1 MKRMLLA
8 TTAAVAC
15 LMLTPSVEARSTSR
29 PEHAVAASVEAGDGA
44 GDGFVAVAQAAPDDE
59 DDEDDDDE
67 DDDEEDDSDS
77 DDQEEDED
85 EDEDDE
91 GDEDDENAT
100 ADPVPGAV
108 TGSQDD
114 IAADDADADADED
127 ESEDEEDDDEE
138 EDDLFPSV
146 PGTLNATIG
155 GTATLQA
162 GVFGDLT
169 DGVQFRNQTEL
180 DFNVRGKADNGLLY
194 GLKLQLETV
203 TGNESSS
210 ETTFDEAYV
219 YIGGPW
225 GRLEFGHT
233 DDVVAGGLLI
243 YAPSVGIGQ
252 VDGDYGSFSRL
263 SLDDYYPF
271 YPDIGTSTKI
281 NYYTPR
287 IAGFQAGISYS
298 PHLSDNGQSVVAFR
312 PGRVRATTAPAPS
325 RSLSSA
331 SAIPRT
337 AIQTAS
343 LGTRTVTRASAPAP
357 TRAAQTVDDDEDDG
371 EDSEDDSGDDEDD
384 EDEDDEN
391 DEGEDDGPDDGP
403 DIGDPDVPDEP
414 DTPDQP
420 DVPDQP
426 TPEQPGPG
434 EPTPPVPPVVEPQP
448 ETPVE
453 EPEDEDED
461 EDEEESGYRDVT
473 SFAVNYQKEFENL
486 TFSGS
491 AAVLNGNGYGPG
503 IKDFTAW
510 VTGIQ
515 IGISDFMVGGGFGK
529 FDGFTGLDW
538 QWNVGA
544 TYETG
549 PFGIGA
555 QYAWARDVNGD
566 HSWAAGVGVNY
577 VLAPGL
583 SLQADYVHSKV
594 GFERSGNVNTS
605 DVVLVGL
612 QLSF

>member
-1 MKRMLLA
+1 
-8 TTAAVAC
+8 
-15 LMLTPSVEARSTSR
+15 
-29 PEHAVAASVEAGDGA
+29 
-44 GDGFVAVAQAAPDDE
+44 
-59 DDEDDDDE
+59 
-67 DDDEEDDSDS
+67 
-77 DDQEEDED
+77 
-85 EDEDDE
+85 
-91 GDEDDENAT
+91 
-100 ADPVPGAV
+100 
-108 TGSQDD
+108 
-114 IAADDADADADED
+114 
-127 ESEDEEDDDEE
+127 
-138 EDDLFPSV
+138 
-146 PGTLNATIG
+146 
-155 GTATLQA
+155 
-162 GVFGDLT
+162 
-169 DGVQFRNQTEL
+169 
-180 DFNVRGKADNGLLY
+180 
-194 GLKLQLETV
+194 LETT
-203 TGNESSS
+203 TGHESSS
-210 ETTFDEAYV
+210 ESSFGEAYV

-225 GRLEFGHT
+225 GRLEFGDT

-312 PGRVRATTAPAPS
+312 PGRVRATTASAPS

-357 TRAAQTVDDDEDDG
+357 TRAAQTVDDDEDED
-371 EDSEDDSGDDEDD
+371 EDSEDDSGDDEDEDEEGDDD
-384 EDEDDEN
+384 EDEDEDE
-391 DEGEDDGPDDGP
+391 DEGDGPDDGP
-403 DIGDPDVPDEP
+403 DTDEPDVPDE
-414 DTPDQP
+414 PDQP

-426 TPEQPGPG
+426 TPEQPTPEQPDPG
-434 EPTPPVPPVVEPQP
+434 EPVP
-448 ETPVE
+448 PVE
-453 EPEDEDED
+453 EPEPETPVVEEPEDED

-491 AAVLNGNGYGPG
+491 AAVINGNGYGPG
-503 IKDFTAW
+503 SKDFTAW

-515 IGISDFMVGGGFGK
+515 FGISDFTVGGGFGK
-529 FDGFTGLDW
+529 FDGYADLDW

-544 TYETG
+544 TYEAG

-555 QYAWARDVNGD
+555 QYAWVRDVNGD

-594 GFERSGNVNTS
+594 NFIRSENVNRA
-605 DVVLVGL
+605 DVILLGL

>member
-1 MKRMLLA
+1 MKRMLLT

-15 LMLTPSVEARSTSR
+15 LMLTPSADARSASR
-29 PEHAVAASVEAGDGA
+29 PEQAVAVSVEAGEGA
-44 GDGFVAVAQAAPDDE
+44 GDGLLSVAQAAPTESDEE
-59 DDEDDDDE
+59 DDEE
-67 DDDEEDDSDS
+67 EDDEEDDSED
-77 DDQEEDED
+77 EEDED

-91 GDEDDENAT
+91 EDEDDGSTT

-108 TGSQDD
+108 TGGQDD
-114 IAADDADADADED
+114 IAVDGADADENED
-127 ESEDEEDDDEE
+127 EDEDEGEEDDP
-138 EDDLFPSV
+138 FPSV

-155 GTATLQA
+155 GAATLQA

-169 DGVQFRNQTEL
+169 DGVQFRNKTEL

-203 TGNESSS
+203 TGHESSS

-225 GRLEFGHT
+225 GRLEFGDT
-233 DDVVAGGLLI
+233 DDVVAGGLVI

-271 YPDIGTSTKI
+271 YPDIGSSTKI

-298 PHLSDNGQSVVAFR
+298 PHLSDQGQSVVAFR
-312 PGRVRATTAPAPS
+312 PGRVRATTASAPS

-331 SAIPRT
+331 SAVPQT

-343 LGTRTVTRASAPAP
+343 LGPRTVARAAAPAP
-357 TRAAQTVDDDEDDG
+357 VRAAQTVEDDEDEG

-384 EDEDDEN
+384 DE

-403 DIGDPDVPDEP
+403 DTDDPDVPDVPDEP

-448 ETPVE
+448 ETPVVE
-453 EPEDEDED
+453 EPEDEDE
-461 EDEEESGYRDVT
+461 EEEESGYRDVT
-473 SFAVNYQKEFENL
+473 SFAMNYRKEFETL
-486 TFSGS
+486 AFTGS

-503 IKDFTAW
+503 FKDFTAW
-510 VTGIQ
+510 VMGFQ
-515 IGISDFMVGGGFGK
+515 IDISDFTVGGGFGK
-529 FDGFTGLDW
+529 FDGFNDLDW

-544 TYETG
+544 TYLAG

-555 QYAWARDVNGD
+555 QYAWARDINGD
-566 HSWAAGVGVNY
+566 HGWAAGVGVNY

-594 GFERSGNVNTS
+594 GFERAGNVNTS
-605 DVVLVGL
+605 DIVLIGL